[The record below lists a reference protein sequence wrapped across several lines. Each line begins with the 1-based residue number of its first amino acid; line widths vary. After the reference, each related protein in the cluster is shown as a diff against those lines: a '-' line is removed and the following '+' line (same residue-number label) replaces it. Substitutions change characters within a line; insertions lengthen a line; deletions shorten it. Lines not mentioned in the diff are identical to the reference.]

1 MDNNNESYSQKTL
14 EALESGQIEESNRL
28 YGWALRKDDNETLYN
43 LAGELFA
50 LGFDGKALRI
60 YEKLIKEYPG
70 DDELL
75 VLAAE
80 ILIDQGKNDEALE
93 NLDQITPDSE
103 FYLSSL
109 MVQADLYQTEELYEV
124 SERKLVEAIKLA
136 PEEPAIQLALG
147 ELYYTTQDYSKAVS
161 YYLGLI
167 KQGISEMSQIN
178 IVERLAVS
186 YAAYGKFEKAIA
198 YFEQIHE
205 EDLTPDILMQEGITY
220 LQLDENE
227 RAQATLEKVIE
238 LDPSYSSAYPYLISS
253 YRKDEQW
260 DKGLTAAQE
269 GLAVDQYNPELYLQA
284 AEMAEH
290 ALDNELVEKYL
301 QKAIEL
307 APENTEVLIRITD
320 FYNRIGKY
328 DETLQFASDDVT
340 DAQLNWNLALAYWK
354 QDDFKS
360 AASHFDLAMHD
371 LQDTTAFLA
380 DLYHFLKES
389 GQLEQAVDVA
399 RKYVKLAPTD
409 VDMQDELEQ
418 LEEQGY

>member
-1 MDNNNESYSQKTL
+1 MDNNESYSQKTL
-14 EALESGQIEESNRL
+14 AALESGQIEESNRL
-28 YGWALRKDDNETLYN
+28 YSWALRKDDNETLYN

-60 YEKLIKEYPG
+60 YEKLIEEYPN

-80 ILIDQGKNDEALE
+80 ILIDQGKNDAALE
-93 NLDQITPDSE
+93 NLDQVSPDSE
-103 FYLSSL
+103 FYVSSL

-147 ELYYTTQDYSKAVS
+147 ELYYTTQDYSKAVN

-167 KQGISEMSQIN
+167 KSGISEMSQIN
-178 IVERLAVS
+178 IVERLAAS

-238 LDPSYSSAYPYLISS
+238 LDPSYSSAYPYLINS
-253 YRKDEQW
+253 YQKDEQW
-260 DKGLTAAQE
+260 DKGLIAAQE

-301 QKAIEL
+301 RKAIEL
-307 APENTEVLIRITD
+307 APENTEGMIRITD

-328 DETLQFASDDVT
+328 DETLRFASDDIT

-354 QDDFKS
+354 TDDFKK
-360 AASHFDLAMHD
+360 AASHFDAALSD
-371 LQDTTAFLA
+371 LKDTTAFLL
-380 DLYHFLKES
+380 DLYHFLRES
-389 GQLEQAVDVA
+389 GQLEHAVDIA

>member
-1 MDNNNESYSQKTL
+1 MDNNESYSQKTL
-14 EALESGQIEESNRL
+14 AALESGQIEESNRL
-28 YGWALRKDDNETLYN
+28 YSWALRKDDNETLYN

-60 YEKLIKEYPG
+60 YEKLIEEYPN

-80 ILIDQGKNDEALE
+80 ILIDQGKNDAALE
-93 NLDQITPDSE
+93 NLDQISPDSE
-103 FYLSSL
+103 FYVSSL

-147 ELYYTTQDYSKAVS
+147 ELYYTTQDYSKAVN

-167 KQGISEMSQIN
+167 KSGISEMSQIN

-227 RAQATLEKVIE
+227 RAQATLEK
-238 LDPSYSSAYPYLISS
+238 
-253 YRKDEQW
+253 
-260 DKGLTAAQE
+260 
-269 GLAVDQYNPELYLQA
+269 
-284 AEMAEH
+284 
-290 ALDNELVEKYL
+290 
-301 QKAIEL
+301 
-307 APENTEVLIRITD
+307 
-320 FYNRIGKY
+320 
-328 DETLQFASDDVT
+328 
-340 DAQLNWNLALAYWK
+340 
-354 QDDFKS
+354 
-360 AASHFDLAMHD
+360 
-371 LQDTTAFLA
+371 
-380 DLYHFLKES
+380 
-389 GQLEQAVDVA
+389 
-399 RKYVKLAPTD
+399 
-409 VDMQDELEQ
+409 
-418 LEEQGY
+418 